1 MSLLECYT
9 LEPATFSGN
18 APISSPTQARGR
30 QCSHDRVDD
39 GRGAARHRANCLN
52 SHLAIQVGSDTSLLL
67 YFFTHGEAAASGG
80 RTRPGE
86 TCPRRV
92 PAEGTERRRSSARP
106 SRLLALGATIAIF
119 EIGRASCRE
128 RG

>member
-30 QCSHDRVDD
+30 KCSHDRVDD
-39 GRGAARHRANCLN
+39 GRGAARHRANSLN
-52 SHLAIQVGSDTSLLL
+52 SHLAIQMGSDTSLLL

-80 RTRPGE
+80 Q
-86 TCPRRV
+86 
-92 PAEGTERRRSSARP
+92 
-106 SRLLALGATIAIF
+106 
-119 EIGRASCRE
+119 IGRASCRE
-128 RG
+128 RGEMCVVGVMVSKK